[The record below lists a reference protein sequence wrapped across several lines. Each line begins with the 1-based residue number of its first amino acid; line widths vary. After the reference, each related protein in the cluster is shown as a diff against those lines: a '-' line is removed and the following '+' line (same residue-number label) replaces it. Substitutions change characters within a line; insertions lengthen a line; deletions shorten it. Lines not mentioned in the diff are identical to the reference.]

1 MESKLF
7 TDQALGKTD
16 PMEAGGPSKSGT
28 ISLPMQVFLL
38 VIRSLTTLLR
48 TPEALLPPIAISIF
62 FLVIYQSTLGKAASF
77 IPGIGGSYLGFILP
91 LSIVSGSLSG
101 SGIAAQNLVRDIE
114 RGYFDKLLLTPVR
127 RAALLLAPIL
137 AGAVILGLQA
147 AIVVSVGLLLGLKP
161 VTGLPGLLAVIGLGV
176 LLGIGFAGFTV
187 SAALGSGSA
196 AATQG
201 ASFLFFPLT
210 FLAPT
215 FVPLSLLSGW
225 LEVAAKVNPIT
236 YVLEAMRSLLNT
248 GWDAKAIGTSILACL
263 ILAAAMYALAAF
275 ALSVR
280 VRRS

>member
-1 MESKLF
+1 METQIDLLSDERTKKNS
-7 TDQALGKTD
+7 AL
-16 PMEAGGPSKSGT
+16 SF
-28 ISLPMQVFLL
+28 PMQVYLL
-38 VIRSLTTLLR
+38 VVRSLTTLLR
-48 TPEALLPPIAISIF
+48 TPEALLPPVAISIF
-62 FLVIYQSTLGKAASF
+62 FLVIYQSTLGKASSF

-137 AGAVILGLQA
+137 AGAVILGVQA
-147 AIVVSVGLLLGLKP
+147 AVVVSVGLILGLKP
-161 VTGLPGLLAVIGLGV
+161 ATGFLGILAVIGLGV

-225 LEVAAKVNPIT
+225 LEVAAKINPIT
-236 YVLEAMRSLLNT
+236 YVLEAMRALLNS
-248 GWDAKAIGTSILACL
+248 GWDGKAIGTSILACL
-263 ILAAAMYALAAF
+263 ALAVAMYALAAF
-275 ALSVR
+275 ALTVR
-280 VRRS
+280 TRRS